1 MKQTMKQ
8 TNEQTNIQRLWQ
20 EKFLAF
26 FIKYGDNNTIYR
38 GTHICFLRDK
48 RAFVRLKIRQQQTE
62 NRTYILHIIL
72 E

>member
-38 GTHICFLRDK
+38 GTHICFFK
-48 RAFVRLKIRQQQTE
+48 G
-62 NRTYILHIIL
+62 
-72 E
+72 